1 MIKNENK
8 IKEFTDLIVWQEGH
22 KLVIAIYNLTKTFPK
37 EETYS
42 LTDQMRR
49 SATSV
54 TSNIAEGFGRNT
66 YKDRL
71 NFYFTAQG
79 SLTELKN
86 QLLIARD
93 VKYISEKAF
102 GSLLEQANIT
112 HQLLQG
118 LIQKT
123 KTFIHT
129 SQLIAHNSIC
139 CYSIVRCLISS
150 SFLAQSFWS

>member
-1 MIKNENK
+1 MIKNGNK
-8 IKEFTDLIVWQEGH
+8 IREFTDLIVWQEGH
-22 KLVIAIYNLTKTFPK
+22 KLVIAIYNLTKTFPR

-49 SATSV
+49 AATSV

-71 NFYFTAQG
+71 QFYFTAQG

-86 QLLIARD
+86 QLLIAKD
-93 VKYISEKAF
+93 VKYISEQTF
-102 GSLLEQANIT
+102 HSLLEQANIT

-118 LIQKT
+118 FIQRT
-123 KTFIHT
+123 KTFIH
-129 SQLIAHNSIC
+129 
-139 CYSIVRCLISS
+139 SS
-150 SFLAQSFWS
+150 